1 MKQDIEH
8 IKGRSAIIMQK
19 LDLQTANFTDEN
31 IEKLAAMF
39 PHCVTEERDEQGQ
52 LKKAIDFDLLKQELS
67 ANIVDGQ
74 QERYQINWPGKRQAL
89 ITANTPINK
98 TLRPCREESVDFDS
112 TQNLYIEGD
121 NLEALKL
128 LQESYL
134 GKVKMIYID
143 PPYNTGKDFVYKD
156 NFTADKAEYELDSE
170 QRDEDGGRLV
180 TNPETNGRYHS
191 DWLSMM
197 YPRLKLARN
206 LLKDDGVIF
215 ISIDDNEVH
224 NLRKLCD
231 EVFGESNFIA
241 NVVWQKKYGP
251 ANDAKGISQTHEHLL
266 VFGKQSE
273 TWSPGFLPR
282 DKEQLKAF
290 KNPDDDPRGEW
301 RASDFSVRT
310 FNANGIYNIIGLNGD
325 IFLPPASRAWVV
337 NETTYKELLA
347 DNRITFGSSGK
358 GRPMQKK
365 FLSEVKVGITPETW
379 WDRSKAGDNKIARY
393 QMKELFPENVF
404 DTPKP
409 TKLLTYITRIAK
421 IDCNDV
427 ILDFFSGSA
436 TTAHAVM
443 QLNAEDASTGSAQV
457 GNRKFIMVQLPEITD
472 EKSEAHKAGYATIA
486 EIGKERIRR
495 AGKKIKE
502 DHADKTGIE
511 DLDIGFRV
519 LKIDSSNMNDVYYSP
534 DELTQASLQFA
545 EQNIKAD
552 RTAED
557 LLFQVLLDWGVD
569 LSLPI
574 VKEEIEGKAVYFVDA
589 HAHGDYELAACFD
602 DGVDEALVKALAK
615 RKVMR
620 VVFKDTGFAKDEIK
634 DNVAQIFK
642 QLSPETE
649 VRAI

>member
-1 MKQDIEH
+1 
-8 IKGRSAIIMQK
+8 MQK
-19 LDLQTANFTDEN
+19 LDLQTPNFTNEH

-39 PHCVTEERDEQGQ
+39 PHCVTESRNNAGQ
-52 LKKAIDFDLLKQELS
+52 VKKVIDFDLLKQELS

-74 QERYQINWPGKRQAL
+74 RERYQINWPGKRQAL
-89 ITANTPINK
+89 IAANTPINK

-134 GKVKMIYID
+134 NKVKMIYID

-180 TNPETNGRYHS
+180 ANPETNGRYHS
-191 DWLSMM
+191 DWLSMI
-197 YPRLKLARN
+197 YPRLRLARN

-215 ISIDDNEVH
+215 ISIDDGEQAS
-224 NLRKLCD
+224 LKRMCD
-231 EVFGESNFIA
+231 DIFGEENHLENFI
-241 NVVWQKKYGP
+241 WHKK
-251 ANDAKGISQTHEHLL
+251 NSAKGVPPRNMVVNIHEYILCYSKTQSAKL
-266 VFGKQSE
+266 FGEKRTEDTFS
-273 TWSPGFLPR
+273 
-282 DKEQLKAF
+282 
-290 KNPDDDPRGEW
+290 NPDNDPRGLW
-301 RASDFSVRT
+301 RRSNIKSTLERSNDKFSITDPESGLEYTNFWAFSKDTLQKMINENRILFPKKADGLPKQKEFLNDFSNPNMPIMSHLGLFHSQDITEKSVDLMMEDKAFLYRKPVDL
-310 FNANGIYNIIGLNGD
+310 IKKIIEQGGGED
-325 IFLPPASRAWVV
+325 SY
-337 NETTYKELLA
+337 T
-347 DNRITFGSSGK
+347 
-358 GRPMQKK
+358 
-365 FLSEVKVGITPETW
+365 
-379 WDRSKAGDNKIARY
+379 
-393 QMKELFPENVF
+393 
-404 DTPKP
+404 
-409 TKLLTYITRIAK
+409 
-421 IDCNDV
+421 V
-427 ILDFFSGSA
+427 IDFFSGSA

-443 QLNAEDASTGSAQV
+443 QLNAEDS
-457 GNRKFIMVQLPEITD
+457 GNRKFIMMQLPEETD
-472 EKSEAHKAGYATIA
+472 EKSEARKAGYSTIA

-502 DHADKTGIE
+502 DHAEKAGIE

-534 DELTQASLQFA
+534 DELSQDLLTYA

-574 VKEEIEGKAVYFVDA
+574 VKEEMEGKAVYFVDDNA
-589 HAHGDYELAACFD
+589 LAACFA

-615 RKVMR
+615 REVLR

-634 DNVAQIFK
+634 DNVDQIFK